1 MDIYSTT
8 ALNRTVLDLKRSP
21 AFLLGLFFGSIET
34 SDTEDI
40 KFDVENGKPRISPFV
55 SPLKEGKLVE
65 SLGYTTNSFSPA
77 YVKDKRVHNP
87 NKAFKRAMGET
98 IGGSQTP
105 VNRMQ
110 AAMVRDLA
118 DQQAMLTRRK
128 ELMAAEVLRTGS
140 CTITGEDYPTV
151 VVNFGRD
158 AALTKA
164 LDSSTEWGA
173 AGVSP
178 IKDLENWS
186 LLVFDKSGAAPTDCV
201 MDVAAWQL
209 LRDDATFD
217 KLVDKRRLSDVDTIR
232 YTAMIAAG
240 GVYQGRIGDLK
251 IWLFNGQYIDDA
263 GTSQKFLPEGT
274 VILGSAQI
282 EGVQHH
288 GAIRDVEALFS
299 QESYTKSWVVQ
310 DPSVRILLM
319 QSAPLVV
326 PYRPNASFCATVVA
340 P

>member
-8 ALNRTVLDLKRSP
+8 SLNRTVLDLHRSP

-40 KFDVENGKPRISPFV
+40 KFDVETGKPRISPFV
-55 SPLKEGKLVE
+55 SPLVEGKVVE

-77 YVKDKRVHNP
+77 YVKDKRIHNP

-98 IGGSQTP
+98 IGGSRTP
-105 VNRMQ
+105 VDRFQ
-110 AAMVRDLA
+110 AALVRDLA
-118 DQQAMLTRRK
+118 DQQAMLVRRK
-128 ELMAAEVLRTGS
+128 ELMAAEVLRTGAI
-140 CTITGEDYPTV
+140 TITGDKYPTV
-151 VVNFGRD
+151 SVNFGRD
-158 AALTKA
+158 SALTVA
-164 LDSSTEWGA
+164 LSSGSKWGDS
-173 AGVSP
+173 GVSP

-186 LLVFDKSGAAPTDCV
+186 LLVFDKSGAAPTDAV
-201 MDVAAWQL
+201 MDVAAWQKV
-209 LRDDATFD
+209 RDDSTFD
-217 KLVDKRRLSDVDTIR
+217 KLVDKRRLSDVDQIR

-251 IWLFNGQYIDDA
+251 IWLFNGNYIDDA
-263 GTSQKFLPEGT
+263 NASQKFLPTGT

-288 GAIRDVEALFS
+288 GAIKDIDAGL
-299 QESYTKSWVVQ
+299 QAMESFTKSWTVQ
-310 DPSVRILLM
+310 DPSSRILLM

-326 PYRPNASFCATVVA
+326 PYRPNASFCATVL
-340 P
+340 

>member
-1 MDIYSTT
+1 MDIYGTT
-8 ALNRTVLDLKRSP
+8 TLNRTVLDLKRSP

-40 KFDVENGKPRISPFV
+40 KFDVETGKPRISPFV
-55 SPLKEGKLVE
+55 SPLVEGKVVE

-77 YVKDKRVHNP
+77 YVKDKRVHDP

-98 IGGSQTP
+98 IGGSQAP
-105 VNRMQ
+105 INRLQ
-110 AAMVRDLA
+110 AALVRDIA

-128 ELMAAEVLRTGS
+128 ELMAAEVLRTGAI
-140 CTITGEDYPTV
+140 TISGEKYPTV
-151 VVNFGRD
+151 SVNFGRD
-158 AALTKA
+158 AALTVA
-164 LDSSTEWGA
+164 LTSGSKWGDS
-173 AGVSP
+173 GVSP
-178 IKDLENWS
+178 IKDLETWS

-201 MDVAAWQL
+201 MDVAAWQKV
-209 LRDDATFD
+209 RDDATFD
-217 KLVDKRRLSDVDTIR
+217 KLVDKRRLSDVEQIR

-263 GTSQKFLPEGT
+263 GSSQKFLPTGT
-274 VILGSAQI
+274 VILGSAAI

-288 GAIRDVEALFS
+288 GAIKDIDAGL
-299 QESYTKSWVVQ
+299 QPLESFTKSWTQQ
-310 DPSVRILLM
+310 DPSVRFLLM

-326 PYRPNASFCATVVA
+326 PYRPNASFCATVL
-340 P
+340 